1 MRATYV
7 VLTQR
12 LVTYLEHEDPR
23 VERQPHPGRLVHGGG
38 GSAAEHTAAAAAA
51 ALTLAAARHRRQ
63 LDLEHARLVQQALT
77 LEPGPPHRVG
87 ACELTPPA
95 AGVGG
100 AEDIGRALQEV
111 EGALDG
117 GHAGETGGACTVGLP
132 AVVGSRVVHL
142 AESGGFEQ
150 RGAIGLSACRQC
162 DQPPHRGERCILWVA
177 RLSTTDC

>member
-1 MRATYV
+1 MGATYV

-38 GSAAEHTAAAAAA
+38 GRAAEHTAAAAAA

-87 ACELTPPA
+87 ARELAPPA
-95 AGVGG
+95 AGGGG
-100 AEDIGRALQEV
+100 ALEHVGWALQEV
-111 EGALDG
+111 EGDLDG
-117 GHAGETGGACTVGLP
+117 GHAGEAGGARQLTTVGLP
-132 AVVGSRVVHL
+132 AVV
-142 AESGGFEQ
+142 
-150 RGAIGLSACRQC
+150 C
-162 DQPPHRGERCILWVA
+162 PPLHR
-177 RLSTTDC
+177 